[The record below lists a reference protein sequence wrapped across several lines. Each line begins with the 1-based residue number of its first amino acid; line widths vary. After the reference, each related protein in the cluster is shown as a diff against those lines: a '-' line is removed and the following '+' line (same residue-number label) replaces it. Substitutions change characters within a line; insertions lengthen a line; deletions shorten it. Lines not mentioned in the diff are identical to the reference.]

1 MCENCPWLFSRNWY
15 CGDIVQ
21 GSCTVET
28 LYKKKMAEDQR
39 KLEEA
44 GEDVVETPEQ
54 LSIRRQRY
62 CELVVGSLKAIVD
75 EIRSSKVFLGPDG
88 LPVRRKDARVV
99 LKKNDAV

>member
-1 MCENCPWLFSRNWY
+1 MSGLEK
-15 CGDIVQ
+15 
-21 GSCTVET
+21 
-28 LYKKKMAEDQR
+28 LYKKKVDEDER
-39 KLEEA
+39 KLKEA
-44 GEDVVETPEQ
+44 GKDVVETPEQ